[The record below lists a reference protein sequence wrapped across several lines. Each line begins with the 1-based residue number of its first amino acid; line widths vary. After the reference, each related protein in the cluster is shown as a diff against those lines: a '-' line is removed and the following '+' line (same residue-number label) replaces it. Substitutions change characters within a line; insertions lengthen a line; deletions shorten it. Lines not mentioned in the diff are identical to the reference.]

1 MKNFEQAIW
10 YEDNVSLAQV
20 LRMDD
25 GDLLICF
32 TSGYSSGHFRIN
44 PIYAEKL
51 AANILAA
58 SMTSQLKSAA
68 S

>member
-10 YEDNVSLAQV
+10 YEDNVSRAQV

-44 PIYAEKL
+44 PIDAEKL
-51 AANILAA
+51 AANILAG
-58 SMTSQLKSAA
+58 SMTSQIKDEA
-68 S
+68 

>member
-1 MKNFEQAIW
+1 MKNFEDAIW
-10 YEDNVSLAQV
+10 YEDNVSRAQV

-32 TSGYSSGHFRIN
+32 TSKYSSCHFRIN
-44 PIYAEKL
+44 PIDVEKL